1 MHRLARQAQLHP
13 GRISGYIIETA
24 DTCLIGTNLSVS
36 LLALSADRAFASC
49 GDVVPPSCR

>member
-36 LLALSADRAFASC
+36 LLGLSADRAFASC